1 MSERE
6 RGSWAQ
12 RLQAGRD
19 ARYWAT
25 NTRLMLRD
33 AQTYRGR
40 ELQAKLRD
48 FAYWCEESVIAPEV
62 IDADI
67 FAEFV
72 EHFSRVAGNYGA
84 VEGADVER
92 AIDKVIDLQQRRGQP
107 TTRLWLAKARYRS
120 MISLEDQERK
130 WALDAAMSSAVT
142 GTELWAEAVL
152 AYTWYLIDVS
162 RYGRALRLVARLQR
176 ELPYDLFARKYRC
189 GFHTMSGVALFTSF
203 RDLRRARLHMLEACT
218 YEEAKRT
225 DQQIVRWVAT
235 AHHYL
240 GRIAEV
246 DKRYREALAYYV
258 HGQGIQEQCPEEL
271 QALAFLHIRL
281 SEPLIVLGAFDQAE
295 DHLDLS
301 LQHFADSAEHSSG
314 RLQAQLGF
322 ATFSAA
328 RGHLDDAMQ
337 TVESTREQARQIGF
351 WRGELLCLGYRMS
364 LLIRTRQCRRIP
376 TTVVDIIRTM
386 RGGELGRNN
395 AARLLMRVPVVL
407 GVAVRRMAYRAE
419 REPAASEAGWCPC
432 PLHSETSTD
441 VVAVVSSRLYQSD
454 QDPTCLRPG

>member
-84 VEGADVER
+84 IEGADVER
-92 AIDKVIDLQQRRGQP
+92 TIDKVIDLQQRRGQP

-120 MISLEDQERK
+120 MISLEDQEREQ
-130 WALDAAMSSAVT
+130 ALDAAMSSAVT

-162 RYGRALRLVARLQR
+162 RYDRALRLVARLQR
-176 ELPYDLFARKYRC
+176 ELPDDLFARKYRC

-218 YEEAKRT
+218 YEEAGGT
-225 DQQIVRWVAT
+225 DQQILRWVAT

-240 GRIAEV
+240 GRLAEV
-246 DKRYREALAYYV
+246 DKRYREALAHYV

-281 SEPLIVLGAFDQAE
+281 SEPLIALGAFDQRGDGGVLALAEHRVGPAGQLAE
-295 DHLDLS
+295 DGERLGVDGSGDLGRRCGGA
-301 LQHFADSAEHSSG
+301 QAAELAALSGFLSS
-314 RLQAQLGF
+314 
-322 ATFSAA
+322 S
-328 RGHLDDAMQ
+328 
-337 TVESTREQARQIGF
+337 
-351 WRGELLCLGYRMS
+351 
-364 LLIRTRQCRRIP
+364 
-376 TTVVDIIRTM
+376 
-386 RGGELGRNN
+386 RGGS
-395 AARLLMRVPVVL
+395 M
-407 GVAVRRMAYRAE
+407 
-419 REPAASEAGWCPC
+419 
-432 PLHSETSTD
+432 
-441 VVAVVSSRLYQSD
+441 
-454 QDPTCLRPG
+454 

>member
-1 MSERE
+1 MSERG

-33 AQTYRGR
+33 AQTCRGR

-48 FAYWCEESVIAPEV
+48 FAYWCEESVAAPEA

-92 AIDKVIDLQQRRGQP
+92 ALDKVIDLQQRRGQS
-107 TTRLWLAKARYRS
+107 TTRLWLAKARFRS
-120 MISLEDQERK
+120 MISLEDQQREQ
-130 WALDAAMSSAVT
+130 ALDAALSSAVV
-142 GTELWAEAVL
+142 GTELWAEAIL

-162 RYGRALRLVARLQR
+162 RYPRALRFVARLQR
-176 ELPYDLFARKYRC
+176 ELPEHLFARKYQC
-189 GFHTMSGVALFTSF
+189 GFHAMSGVALFTSF
-203 RDLRRARLHMLEACT
+203 RDLRRARLHMLEACLF
-218 YEEAKRT
+218 EEAGRA
-225 DQQIVRWVAT
+225 DPQILRWVAT

-246 DKRYREALAYYV
+246 DKRYREALAHYV
-258 HGQGIQEQCPEEL
+258 VGQGMQEQCPEEL

-281 SEPLIVLGAFDQAE
+281 SEPLIALRAFDQAE
-295 DHLDLS
+295 DHLQLA

-322 ATFSAA
+322 ATLSAA
-328 RGHLDDAMQ
+328 RGDVDDAMQ
-337 TVESTREQARQIGF
+337 TVENTREQARQIGF

-364 LLIRTRQCRRIP
+364 LLIRTRRYGRIP
-376 TTVVDIIRTM
+376 ATVIDIIRTT

-395 AARLLMRVPVVL
+395 AARLLLRVPVVL
-407 GVAVRRMAYRAE
+407 GVAVRRMAHHAE
-419 REPAASEAGWCPC
+419 REPTAGEDDRCPC
-432 PLHSETSTD
+432 PLHFETSAD
-441 VVAVVSSRLYQSD
+441 IAPAALGRAS
-454 QDPTCLRPG
+454 PAG